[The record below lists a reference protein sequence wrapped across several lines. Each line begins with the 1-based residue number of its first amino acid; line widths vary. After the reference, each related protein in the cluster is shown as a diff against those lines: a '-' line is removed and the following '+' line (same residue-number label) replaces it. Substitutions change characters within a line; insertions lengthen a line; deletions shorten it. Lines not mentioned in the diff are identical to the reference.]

1 MLRLYNEGQLSLQE
15 SLEKAL
21 KKVGGWREMAASL

>member
-1 MLRLYNEGQLSLQE
+1 MQFYFAKCILEHTRQE

-21 KKVGGWREMAASL
+21 KGEEQQY